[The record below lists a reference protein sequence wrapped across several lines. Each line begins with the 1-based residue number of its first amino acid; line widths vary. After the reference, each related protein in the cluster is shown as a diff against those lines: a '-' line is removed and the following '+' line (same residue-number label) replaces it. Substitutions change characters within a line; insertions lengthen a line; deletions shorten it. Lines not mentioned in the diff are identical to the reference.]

1 MGEATHDD
9 EEREVGIDVA
19 DEAELYPEDGRGDL
33 AGLEDELEG
42 SVLILV
48 TIPFPLS
55 ELCVIPLLT
64 MSLRVDS
71 KVLTR
76 SLKVLLSLCDSSSA
90 CSRAATL
97 S

>member
-33 AGLEDELEG
+33 DGLEDEHEG

-48 TIPFPLS
+48 MIPFPFN

-64 MSLRVDS
+64 ISFRVAS
-71 KVLTR
+71 RVLTR
-76 SLKVLLSLCDSSSA
+76 FFKVKGIVALMHRINSGLL
-90 CSRAATL
+90 
-97 S
+97 